1 MKLKNKT
8 QTIGN
13 LPRIAL
19 LACVFVAT
27 LALQA
32 CGGNGAGAAGSA
44 SGSAL
49 SPKAKTVVL
58 LTSQPNLPTDGK
70 TKATITVL
78 VKDEGNRA
86 LANSIVD
93 LTTTDLGAT
102 LQQTEK
108 KTGADGSVTAVL
120 SLSSKINRIV
130 PIKATVDQGTLVATI
145 DIPVTG
151 TTVAVN
157 GPQSLGFNGLGDFS
171 LAVKD
176 SAGNAVP
183 STDVVLKSS
192 AGNTITPATIK
203 TDQNGQAKFQ
213 VNVTKN
219 GTDTIS
225 AAAAGVTS
233 SVPLSVAATQLLLTG
248 VSNGEEVIVNDVKT
262 VGILMTNNGIPVGGR
277 LLRLTAT
284 RGSVAISGGGSTV
297 TTSPAGIASFTIS
310 SPNAGQSSISVTDA
324 TGGGGALTSIEFVS
338 KTPGVIKLQAGKPV
352 LGANAIGS
360 SGNTS
365 DLVANVRDSFGN
377 PVKGIVV
384 DFSAVTDPSN
394 GRIDPPSATT
404 DIAGN
409 ASVAFIA
416 GPTVTGPDQV
426 QLKATVAGS
435 SSIASTANLTVASRQ
450 VSIRIGTG
458 NTIFDELTR
467 YKFPWNAVVVDS
479 SGAPIENAIVTVQVV
494 PVGYFKGTWT
504 QTDLFGWSKIAYET
518 DLNGDVVL
526 VGGLAR
532 ELPTAYCSSE
542 DSIRQDG
549 QMQFGE
555 DVNNNGKLD
564 PGNVAT
570 SDVDPAGK
578 ATSANGFVDFN
589 ILYAK
594 TFATFARVRIDV
606 RARVD
611 GTESLVSETFTL
623 PISDADAKSPTP
635 PSIPG
640 QGGPFGR
647 IVSNQV
653 TAGGLPI
660 TANGLPVSAS
670 NPAITAANPL
680 TACTNPR

>member
-635 PSIPG
+635 PRIPG

>member
-19 LACVFVAT
+19 LACVFGAT

-130 PIKATVDQGTLVATI
+130 PIKATVDQGTLVANI

-192 AGNTITPATIK
+192 AGNTITPATVK

-233 SVPLSVAATQLLLTG
+233 SASLSVAATQLLLTG
-248 VSNGEEVIVNDVKT
+248 VSNGEEVIVNSVKN
-262 VGILMTNNGIPVGGR
+262 VGILMTNNGAPVGGR
-277 LLRLTAT
+277 TLRLTAT
-284 RGSVAISGGGSTV
+284 RGTVTVGSGGSTV
-297 TTSPAGIASFTIS
+297 TTDPNGIASFTIS
-310 SPNAGQSSISVTDA
+310 SPNAGQSTISVTDA
-324 TGGGGALTSIEFVS
+324 GGGGGALASIEFVS

-384 DFSAVTDPSN
+384 DFSAVNDPSN

-426 QLKATVAGS
+426 LLKATVAGS

-458 NTIFDELTR
+458 NTIADELTR

-494 PVGYFKGTWT
+494 PVGYFKGTWR
-504 QTDLFGWSKIAYET
+504 QTDLFGWSAIAYET
-518 DLNGDVVL
+518 DLNGDEVF
-526 VGGLAR
+526 VGGLRR
-532 ELPTAYCSSE
+532 ELVPAYCPSE

-549 QMQFGE
+549 TLQVGE
-555 DVNNNGKLD
+555 DVNNNRKLD

-578 ATSANGFVDFN
+578 ATSASGFVDFN

-594 TFATFARVRIDV
+594 SFAEFARVRIDI

-623 PISDADAKSPTP
+623 PISNADAKSPSP
-635 PSIPG
+635 PVIPG

-670 NPAITAANPL
+670 NPAVTVANPL

>member
-120 SLSSKINRIV
+120 SLSSKINRII
-130 PIKATVDQGTLVATI
+130 PIKATVDQGTLVANI

-192 AGNTITPATIK
+192 AGNTITPATVK

-213 VNVTKN
+213 VNVSKN
-219 GTDTIS
+219 GADTIS

-324 TGGGGALTSIEFVS
+324 TGGGGALASIEFVS

-384 DFSAVTDPSN
+384 DFSAVNDPSN

-426 QLKATVAGS
+426 LLKATVAGS

-450 VSIRIGTG
+450 VSIRLGTG
-458 NTIFDELTR
+458 NTIFEDLTR

-504 QTDLFGWSKIAYET
+504 QTDLFGWSKIAFET

-549 QMQFGE
+549 TMQVGE

-635 PSIPG
+635 PRIPG

>member
-8 QTIGN
+8 TFQLLGQIPK
-13 LPRIAL
+13 LAL
-19 LACVFVAT
+19 LACVFVTT
-27 LALQA
+27 LTLQA

-93 LTTTDLGAT
+93 LTTTDLGAS
-102 LQQTEK
+102 LQQTDR

-120 SLSSKINRIV
+120 SLSSKINRMV
-130 PIKATVDQGTLVATI
+130 SVKATVDQGTLVATI

-176 SAGNAVP
+176 SAGNSVP
-183 STDVVLKSS
+183 NTDVVVKSS
-192 AGNTITPATIK
+192 AGNTITPATVK

-225 AAAAGVTS
+225 AAAAGGTS
-233 SVPLSVAATQLLLTG
+233 SVSLSVAATQLLLTG
-248 VSNGEEVIVNDVKT
+248 VSTGEEVIVNDVKT
-262 VGILMTNNGIPVGGR
+262 VGVLMTNNGAPVVGR
-277 LLRLTAT
+277 TLRLTAT
-284 RGSVAISGGGSTV
+284 RGAVAVAGGGSTV
-297 TTSPAGIASFTIS
+297 TTNGSGIASFSIS
-310 SPNAGQSSISVTDA
+310 SPNAGQSTISVTDA
-324 TGGGGALTSIEFVS
+324 AGGGAAIASIEFVS
-338 KTPGVIKLQAGKPV
+338 KTPSVVKLQAGKPV

-384 DFSAVTDPSN
+384 DFSAVNDPSN

-426 QLKATVAGS
+426 VLKATVAGV

-458 NTIFDELTR
+458 NTIGDELTR

-494 PVGYFKGTWT
+494 PVGYLKGSWK
-504 QTDLFGWSKIAYET
+504 QDDLFGWSATAFET
-518 DLNGDVVL
+518 DLDGNYVL
-526 VGGLAR
+526 VGGLRR
-532 ELPTAYCSSE
+532 EVPAVFCSSE
-542 DSIRQDG
+542 DSVRQDG
-549 QMQFGE
+549 TLQTGE

-578 ATSANGFVDFN
+578 PTSANGFMDFN

-594 TFATFARVRIDV
+594 SFARFARVRIDLRV
-606 RARVD
+606 RVD
-611 GTESLVSETFTL
+611 GTESLASETFTL
-623 PISDADAKSPTP
+623 PISDADAKSPSAP
-635 PSIPG
+635 VIPG
-640 QGGPFGR
+640 QLAGPFGR
-647 IVSNQV
+647 MVFNQV
-653 TAGGLPI
+653 TDNTKPI
-660 TANGLPVSAS
+660 IVNGAV
-670 NPAITAANPL
+670 ITAANPL
-680 TACTNPR
+680 TPCTNPR